1 MEAKSIKGKTPE
13 EIKSALQESMEDGFK
28 PTLAVI
34 FLSLKLNCDDV
45 VKILDENN
53 IAVFGST
60 AAGEFIDGE
69 LEKESS
75 AILLLDVNRDNF
87 IIHLEER
94 KGKSKL
100 KTASEIGRVGSEN
113 FSNPAFV
120 VTAGGSMIDGE
131 TIIKGINDAAG
142 KDSIIFGGIAGD
154 ELRGTETHLFTN
166 KELTRDG
173 IIALIFDNDKVQ
185 LTGLA
190 THGWKPIGTVRTIT
204 DCEDAKVYSIDDEP
218 ALDIMVKFLGISLDD
233 FSEDELIHNVGNIDP
248 IQLIRDDGST
258 ITRAIRYLNK
268 TERSILLAGPVRRGT
283 KIRFSLPPDNN
294 NIEMVTEESRYLKQ
308 EFQPDAEAM
317 IMFSCVS
324 RFYSLGPLVSVE
336 IEEVKKVWD
345 TPMTGLFCFGEIGKS
360 LKGRQEF
367 HNNTCCFV
375 VMKEK

>member
-1 MEAKSIKGKTPE
+1 MRAKSIKGKSTE
-13 EIKSALQESMEDGFK
+13 EIQSALQESMADGFK
-28 PTLAVI
+28 PALAVV
-34 FLSLKLNCDDV
+34 FLSVKLNRDDIC
-45 VKILDENN
+45 KILDEKD
-53 IAVFGST
+53 IAAFGST
-60 AAGEFIDGE
+60 ATGEFIDGE
-69 LEKESS
+69 LEKESIT
-75 AILLLDVNRDNF
+75 ILLLDVNRDNF

-100 KTASEIGRVGSEN
+100 KTALEIGRAGSDN
-113 FSNPAFV
+113 FSNPAFLV
-120 VTAGGSMIDGE
+120 AAGGSMIDGE

-166 KELTRDG
+166 KKSTRDG

-190 THGWKPIGTVRTIT
+190 AHGWKPIGTVRTIT

-233 FSEDELIHNVGNIDP
+233 FPDDELIHNVGNIDP

-268 TERSILLAGPVRRGT
+268 TESSILLAGPVRRGT

-336 IEEVKKVWD
+336 IEEVKKVWN

>member
-1 MEAKSIKGKTPE
+1 MKAKSIKGSTPE
-13 EIKSALQESMEDGFK
+13 EIRSALTESMADGFK
-28 PTLAVI
+28 PSLAVV
-34 FLSLKLNCDDV
+34 FLSLKFNREEV
-45 VKILDENN
+45 ITILDEKDV
-53 IAVFGST
+53 AVFGST
-60 AAGEFIDGE
+60 AVGEFIDGE
-69 LEKESS
+69 LEKEST

-100 KTASEIGRVGSEN
+100 KTASEIGRVGLDN
-113 FSNPAFV
+113 FSHPAFLV
-120 VTAGGSMIDGE
+120 AAGGSMIDGE
-131 TIIKGINDAAG
+131 TIIKGINDSAG
-142 KDSIIFGGIAGD
+142 SDSIIFGGIAGD

-166 KELTRDG
+166 KKSTPDG

-185 LTGLA
+185 LNGLA

-204 DCEDAKVYSIDDEP
+204 DCEDGKVYTIDDEP
-218 ALDIMVKFLGISLDD
+218 AVDIMTKFLGISLND
-233 FSEDELIHNVGNIDP
+233 FPEDELIHNVGNIDP
-248 IQLIRDDGST
+248 IQLIRNDGCT

-268 TERSILLAGPVRRGT
+268 TERSILLAGPVKRGT

-294 NIEMVTEESRYLKQ
+294 NIEIVTEESKYLKQ
-308 EFQPDAEAM
+308 QFQPEAEAM

-324 RFYSLGPLVSVE
+324 RSYSFGPLVSVE
-336 IEEVKKVWD
+336 IEEVKKVWN